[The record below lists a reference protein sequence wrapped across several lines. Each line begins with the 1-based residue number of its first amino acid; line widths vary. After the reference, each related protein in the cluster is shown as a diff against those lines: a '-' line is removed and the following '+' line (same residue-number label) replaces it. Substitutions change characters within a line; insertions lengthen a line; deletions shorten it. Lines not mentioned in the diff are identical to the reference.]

1 MESCPW
7 SSILYFSNVKAH
19 VALVLVTLI
28 VSSLMMKITVF
39 LRTLHVSE
47 KHPTHQ
53 HRTVCGPDGWK
64 HEAMQ
69 KRLSWKMQ
77 GAWKCQCLIKSD
89 NKAFERIRGWH
100 FLILVEILVP
110 DKLESK

>member
-28 VSSLMMKITVF
+28 VSSLMMEITVF

-64 HEAMQ
+64 HAEKTVMEDA
-69 KRLSWKMQ
+69 R
-77 GAWKCQCLIKSD
+77 CL
-89 NKAFERIRGWH
+89 E
-100 FLILVEILVP
+100 VP
-110 DKLESK
+110 VSH